1 MGEIYDC
8 MDELST
14 KTDEELFYIYR
25 GNPKHLSIDKRYMA
39 ARILESRDFRFK
51 DIHHYINK
59 WEQERF
65 SRSSNNGK
73 LNYSF
78 LFKKIDLITLLM
90 FLALIFLSFVV
101 IVPVFFPNSTLAFS
115 FSGDIW
121 FFLNVL
127 SFLVFFY
134 IFGFISYFVRIIKNF
149 RKQRKMFEIFQ
160 GHTT

>member
-1 MGEIYDC
+1 MGKIYNC
-8 MDELST
+8 LDELST

-25 GNPKHLSIDKRYMA
+25 GNPKHLSIEKRYMA

-51 DIHHYINK
+51 DIHNYLFQ
-59 WEQERF
+59 WEQEKYN
-65 SRSSNNGK
+65 RSSTNGK
-73 LNYSF
+73 LNYRLIF
-78 LFKKIDLITLLM
+78 NKIDLITLLM

-101 IVPVFFPNSTLAFS
+101 IVPVFFPNSALAFS

-134 IFGFISYFVRIIKNF
+134 IFGFISYFVRIIQNF
-149 RKQRKMFEIFQ
+149 RKQRKMFEIFHS
-160 GHTT
+160 HTS